1 MRTIL
6 GSTKDKD
13 EFGGAVARRRVGVGR
28 IRPRLLAAPSERT
41 GLTQAPR
48 TCLLPA
54 QSAGNTEGALRGVR
68 ENVGN
73 GSGFESHG
81 RQLKRTADLGIH
93 VPYS

>member
-1 MRTIL
+1 MRTIV

-54 QSAGNTEGALRGVR
+54 QSAGNTEGASEAYGKTWKTAQDSKATD
-68 ENVGN
+68 GN
-73 GSGFESHG
+73 
-81 RQLKRTADLGIH
+81 
-93 VPYS
+93 